1 MRLWSAPTTAPPGI
15 SGPELAGMRLLST
28 RRPSTAALRLVAC
41 VLAANAV
48 DPAGSLAAAVGAAV
62 LQWS

>member
-1 MRLWSAPTTAPPGI
+1 
-15 SGPELAGMRLLST
+15 MRLLS
-28 RRPSTAALRLVAC
+28 LVAC

-48 DPAGSLAAAVGAAV
+48 DPAGSSAAAVGAAV